1 MLTRDEIRK
10 YLDRLEYDKIP
21 APDLETLHAL
31 QWAHLTHVPY
41 ENIDALLGIPISLKP
56 DDLYRKI
63 VLEHRGGWC
72 FELQGAYGY
81 LLQSLGFAVMQYA
94 ARFMDEPGVV
104 QMRRHRI
111 LVVDFN
117 GRRYLTD
124 VGVRSESPRK
134 PLALVFDAIQSDGV
148 CNYQFRKDDFY
159 GWALWQEEK
168 GKPWKPI
175 YGFTEEPQIDDDFVM
190 PSFWGEKHP
199 DSTFNKFPK
208 ISIFSGETNR
218 TLVGNVY
225 KEYRDAKVQV
235 RQVLETKEE
244 IARVLLERFGLDAR
258 QK

>member
-81 LLQSLGFAVMQYA
+81 LLQSSALPSCSTPRASWMSRAWCRCA
-94 ARFMDEPGVV
+94 ATAFSSWTSMAGATSQTWACAANRRENRSRSSSTRFSPMACAITSSARTIFTAG
-104 QMRRHRI
+104 RS
-111 LVVDFN
+111 
-117 GRRYLTD
+117 GRRKRASH
-124 VGVRSESPRK
+124 GSRS
-134 PLALVFDAIQSDGV
+134 
-148 CNYQFRKDDFY
+148 
-159 GWALWQEEK
+159 
-168 GKPWKPI
+168 

-199 DSTFNKFPK
+199 DSTFNKFLK

>member
-10 YLDRLEYDKIP
+10 YLGRLEYDKIP
-21 APDLETLHAL
+21 APNLETLHAL

-56 DDLYRKI
+56 DDLCRKI
-63 VLEHRGGWC
+63 VLERRGGWC

-81 LLQSLGFAVMQYA
+81 LLQSLGFAVTQYA

-111 LVVDFN
+111 LVVDLD

-134 PLALVFDAIQSDGV
+134 PLELVFDAIQSDGV

-159 GWALWQEEK
+159 GWTLWQEEK
-168 GKPWKPI
+168 GQ
-175 YGFTEEPQIDDDFVM
+175 GVEADL
-190 PSFWGEKHP
+190 
-199 DSTFNKFPK
+199 
-208 ISIFSGETNR
+208 R
-218 TLVGNVY
+218 L
-225 KEYRDAKVQV
+225 YRRAAD
-235 RQVLETKEE
+235 
-244 IARVLLERFGLDAR
+244 
-258 QK
+258 

>member
-159 GWALWQEEK
+159 GWTLWQAMEADLRL
-168 GKPWKPI
+168 
-175 YGFTEEPQIDDDFVM
+175 YGRAADRRRLR
-190 PSFWGEKHP
+190 HA
-199 DSTFNKFPK
+199 
-208 ISIFSGETNR
+208 
-218 TLVGNVY
+218 LVLGR
-225 KEYRDAKVQV
+225 KAS
-235 RQVLETKEE
+235 
-244 IARVLLERFGLDAR
+244 GLDLQQIPENFDLLRRDQPHAR
-258 QK
+258 RQRLQRIPRRQSAGAAGP

>member
-134 PLALVFDAIQSDGV
+134 P
-148 CNYQFRKDDFY
+148 
-159 GWALWQEEK
+159 
-168 GKPWKPI
+168 
-175 YGFTEEPQIDDDFVM
+175 
-190 PSFWGEKHP
+190 
-199 DSTFNKFPK
+199 
-208 ISIFSGETNR
+208 R

-235 RQVLETKEE
+235 QQVLETKEE

-258 QK
+258 QN

>member
-148 CNYQFRKDDFY
+148 LQLPVPQGRFLRLDALAGGKGQAMEADLRLYGRAADRRRLRHALVLGRK
-159 GWALWQEEK
+159 A
-168 GKPWKPI
+168 
-175 YGFTEEPQIDDDFVM
+175 
-190 PSFWGEKHP
+190 S
-199 DSTFNKFPK
+199 
-208 ISIFSGETNR
+208 
-218 TLVGNVY
+218 
-225 KEYRDAKVQV
+225 
-235 RQVLETKEE
+235 
-244 IARVLLERFGLDAR
+244 GLDLQQIPENIDLLRRDQPHTRR
-258 QK
+258 QRLQRIPRRQSAGAAGA